1 MLWRIL
7 GPLETHGASE
17 PVVLRA
23 RKQRLLLG
31 VLLLHPNTPLPTSL
45 LIECLWN
52 DGAPRSARANLH
64 SYVAQLR
71 RTPTTGDRLA
81 STPDGYLLRVEPNE
95 LDAEVF
101 ERLAAEGQRALAV
114 DSVEVAIERLGQA
127 LALWRGDVLAG
138 IELPAPLQP
147 LVTRL
152 HELRLNTTED
162 RIDALLRADRHV
174 DVVAELMR
182 NTEVHPLRERL
193 QAQLMLA
200 LHRSGRTSEALA
212 TFRRFR
218 LRLVDELGV
227 EPAPALQ
234 WLHQRILAADPTLQ
248 GHRAP
253 LAPEAG
259 FVSQP
264 RPEFPATT
272 GVVPR
277 TLPPDVPDLVGRND
291 LLRELDGLL
300 PDTADASGPGPL
312 VVLVGTAGAGKT
324 ALAVHWAHRVA
335 VRFPDGQLHVN
346 LHGWSTGS
354 PLTSLAALTRC
365 LRALGVPAAQI
376 PVDVDEAMA
385 MYRTCLAD
393 RILLLVLDNASS
405 AEQVRPL
412 LPAGGR
418 CTTVVTS
425 RHQLTGLVAVNH
437 ARRLTV
443 PPLTQDAA
451 VALLRGMLGRPAG
464 ADAVALADLA
474 EACGRLPLALR
485 IAAAKCAER
494 PDDEFVAYVAAFTAH
509 GRLGELDVDDD
520 PQASVRA
527 AFAMSYRQLAHPH
540 RVLFRR
546 LGLVPGDDLTAE
558 TAAALIGPDADA
570 GDVTAALDALTAA
583 HMVQRHHGRYSL
595 HGLLRAYACDEA
607 RRSDAPPEWSAV
619 IERLCRAYR
628 AGVEG
633 AIRLLYPHTV
643 RLPPEPNP
651 IEPYA
656 FADTDMARAWLDAEL
671 ANIVALVRHATR
683 NGLGTEA
690 RRLADGLRGYFW
702 IRRPTTDWLAMTS
715 AGVAAA

>member
-7 GPLETHGASE
+7 GSLETHGASG

-31 VLLLHPNTPLPTSL
+31 VLLLHPNTPLPMSL
-45 LIECLWN
+45 LIECLW
-52 DGAPRSARANLH
+52 DGGAPRSARANLH

-71 RTPTTGDRLA
+71 RTPTMGDRLA
-81 STPDGYLLRVEPNE
+81 STPDGYLLRVEPDE
-95 LDAEVF
+95 LDTEVF
-101 ERLAAEGQRALAV
+101 ERLVAEGQRVSAV
-114 DSVEVAIERLGQA
+114 DGAEVAIERLGQA

-138 IELPAPLQP
+138 IELPAPLRP

-152 HELRLNTTED
+152 HELRLTTTED
-162 RIDALLRADRHV
+162 WIDALLRADYHA

-182 NTEVHPLRERL
+182 NTEVHPLRERF

-234 WLHQRILAADPTLQ
+234 RLHRRILAADPTLQ

-253 LAPEAG
+253 PPPEAG

-264 RPEFPATT
+264 RPEFPPTA

-277 TLPPDVPDLVGRND
+277 TLPPDVPNMVGRDD

-300 PDTADASGPGPL
+300 PDAADASGPGPL
-312 VVLVGTAGAGKT
+312 VVLVGIAGAGKT
-324 ALAVHWAHRVA
+324 ALAVRWAHRVA
-335 VRFPDGQLHVN
+335 ARFPDGQLHVN
-346 LHGWSTGS
+346 LLGWSAGS
-354 PLTSLAALTRC
+354 PLTPLAALTRC
-365 LRALGVPAAQI
+365 LRALGVPAVQI
-376 PVDVDEAMA
+376 PVDVDDAMA
-385 MYRTCLAD
+385 RYRTFLAD
-393 RILLLVLDNASS
+393 RSLLLVLDNASS

-412 LPAGGR
+412 LAAGER
-418 CTTVVTS
+418 CMTVVTS
-425 RHQLTGLVAVNH
+425 RDQLTGLVAVNH

-443 PPLTQDAA
+443 PPLTHDAA
-451 VALLRGMLGRPAG
+451 VTLLRGVLGRRLAG

-494 PDDEFVAYVAAFTAH
+494 PDDELAAYISAFTAH

-527 AFAMSYRQLAHPH
+527 AFAMSYRQLSHPH

-570 GDVTAALDALTAA
+570 GDATAALDALTAA

-595 HGLLRAYACDEA
+595 HDLLRAYACDEA
-607 RRSDAPPEWSAV
+607 RRSDVRPNG
-619 IERLCRAYR
+619 RL
-628 AGVEG
+628 
-633 AIRLLYPHTV
+633 
-643 RLPPEPNP
+643 
-651 IEPYA
+651 
-656 FADTDMARAWLDAEL
+656 
-671 ANIVALVRHATR
+671 
-683 NGLGTEA
+683 
-690 RRLADGLRGYFW
+690 
-702 IRRPTTDWLAMTS
+702 
-715 AGVAAA
+715 